1 MSTHS
6 TSGKTTSRW
15 ATLAVFVPGLLVA
28 LGAAAATAHGLFEV
42 AVASGVPGGIAWIY
56 PLITDGLA
64 IVAYAATSRLVD
76 HGRGYAWAV
85 VILAAGLSGLAQAS
99 YLAGGVGA
107 PVDPP
112 AVAAAAAAGVEAMP
126 PTSGL
131 LRFGVGAWPAL
142 AAAIVAHLLFM
153 LATERRTDSDA
164 AGVDA
169 GAGAAPGAAV
179 AVADPVAPSAP
190 LVQPDHV
197 QRPAVQSPSVHS
209 GPVQPEALNVSASPV
224 PGGRT
229 AEQAPGVQSPGERE
243 ALDTPPRPER
253 PAAVA
258 SSPKKDRARAEARKH
273 QARTGSLPTVDE
285 LMELAEVSRG
295 TAGTA
300 LQELRQQPAPLH
312 VITELNTHQANS

>member
-6 TSGKTTSRW
+6 TTNKTSRW
-15 ATLAVFVPGLLVA
+15 AMLAVFVPGLLVA

-64 IVAYAATSRLVD
+64 IVAYAATSRLQER
-76 HGRGYAWAV
+76 GRGYAWAV

-99 YLAGGVGA
+99 YLAGGVGTSAA
-107 PVDPP
+107 PVG
-112 AVAAAAAAGVEAMP
+112 AEALP

-153 LATERRTDSDA
+153 LATERRTDADA
-164 AGVDA
+164 AVDE
-169 GAGAAPGAAV
+169 AAVPAAGAAV
-179 AVADPVAPSAP
+179 AVADPAASSAP
-190 LVQPDHV
+190 LVEPDRV
-197 QRPAVQSPSVHS
+197 QRPAVQSPVVQS
-209 GPVQPEALNVSASPV
+209 GAVQPGALNASASTV

-229 AEQAPGVQSPGERE
+229 AEPSPGVQSEGERE
-243 ALDTPPRPER
+243 AGESPAKPER

-312 VITELNTHQANS
+312 VITELTTQQANS

>member
-1 MSTHS
+1 MSTQD
-6 TSGKTTSRW
+6 TTQKTSRW

-64 IVAYAATSRLVD
+64 IVAYAATSRLQD
-76 HGRGYAWAV
+76 HGRRYAWAV

-107 PVDPP
+107 ALDP
-112 AVAAAAAAGVEAMP
+112 AAGEAMP
-126 PTSGL
+126 ATSGL

-153 LATERRTDSDA
+153 LATARRTDVDA
-164 AGVDA
+164 AVDESTVPV
-169 GAGAAPGAAV
+169 PGAAV
-179 AVADPVAPSAP
+179 AVADRVPPSAP
-190 LVQPDHV
+190 LAQPDRV
-197 QRPAVQSPSVHS
+197 QRSAVQSPSVQP
-209 GPVQPEALNVSASPV
+209 GPVQPEALNTSMPPV

-229 AEQAPGVQSPGERE
+229 AEPSPGVQSPGERE
-243 ALDTPPRPER
+243 AVEVPAKPER

-273 QARTGSLPTVDE
+273 QARTGTLPTVDE
-285 LMELAEVSRG
+285 LMKSADVSRG

-312 VITELNTHQANS
+312 VITELDTQQANS